1 MIRTVTI
8 GDHLSVQGAFV
19 RRLPNG
25 RIVVRVGETTF
36 TGWPVGAKAA

>member
-19 RRLPNG
+19 RELPNG
-25 RIVVRVGETTF
+25 RVVVRVGDSTF
-36 TGWPVGAKAA
+36 AGKPVGSRAA